1 MQPLQ
6 THGQYTTQWVPPKSD
21 RFTVYDAGDEA
32 WARPLGL
39 GTVEQCLV
47 NLYDVRDE
55 RNDLVGYTRNDPVAH
70 YRRHGYTLHVH
81 CLDCD
86 DYPTFHRKEDRG
98 LPCEPKPFR
107 HIEIRLVQLE
117 VCGERFL
124 SWHVP
129 LQYGAQLMDAGFLAC
144 IGPDHRSRYVAE
156 LRQRFEERDWE
167 YQMRSRNWKKVPTD
181 VRSGSYMG

>member
-1 MQPLQ
+1 MRPLQ
-6 THGQYTTQWVPPKSD
+6 THGKYTTRWVPPKAD
-21 RFTVYDAGDEA
+21 RFTVYESSDEA

-39 GTVEQCLV
+39 GSAEQCLV

-55 RNDLVGYTRNDPVAH
+55 RNDLVGYTQHNPESYHKRKQFSLWIGCLQDLEHPEMRFGQVR
-70 YRRHGYTLHVH
+70 YDSRRTDSF
-81 CLDCD
+81 C
-86 DYPTFHRKEDRG
+86 R
-98 LPCEPKPFR
+98 
-107 HIEIRLVQLE
+107 IEIRLVE
-117 VCGERFL
+117 FVYYGERFV

-181 VRSGSYMG
+181 VQPASYMG